1 MSSKVFISHTSKD
14 HGFVLLLANKLKS
27 DLIDVWIDD
36 WELKVGDSIVQK
48 INDGLERCD
57 FLIIVFSENSIK
69 SEWVLRE
76 LNSTLMRQLTG
87 KEVTILPILLEIEPE
102 KLPPLFSDIYAA
114 RFSTDSLVESEYQ
127 KLIKPIK
134 ERTKSNALLRYQ
146 DVYFDNI
153 EHIDMIV
160 SKKQP
165 TKQEVDFI
173 LRLIQDKHY
182 QNYFFKKVTELHWFH
197 ILKENGYFKPSEE
210 TKPQEE
216 KQRGLFSIPHW
227 NVLPYLERV
236 SEQVNTPGNEG
247 YIDELLNI
255 IREVTR
261 YHVSHDKCLAN
272 YRTWWYFVKI
282 LMNLPN
288 NKITFEDTELVSV
301 WLDSKFD
308 NTLQGADIAKKLLPK
323 FLDSDSPE
331 DWNKAEK
338 IVEIITDI
346 RWIPL
351 SEEKANVLREKEE
364 PQTLLD
370 GYWLLESFKVNASKI
385 GKKCSNEIVL
395 SLGDRLK
402 EIIRRKRADQERDI
416 ASDKKQSYQNLNQ
429 DYSYIWFR
437 SLFGDPGQVVRS
449 SRKIL
454 TLILRDI
461 LKAKAITDKEKTTV
475 ILNKFRSAEY
485 PYPIFK
491 RMVLFVIGSEWDIY
505 KDLFWNIVDESG
517 AMDLFD
523 DPHYQS
529 ELYMILLNNITRF
542 SPEEKEKIKSII
554 EMGPSKYLPE
564 KNQDKYIAYWK
575 QEWYSALKTDPDFA
589 SLYKEQLEK
598 TEKQEELT
606 FLKEPE
612 VETGPGPSP
621 LTKEDILRMS
631 NVELAEY
638 FKSFRTKD
646 FWKGPTVGGLAELLG
661 EVAKEDPGRF
671 FEDMNPF
678 MNVGYLYVY
687 EIISGIKG
695 AWNEK
700 RSIDWGKLL
709 SFIRGYINREDFW
722 DNSFVIESPEW
733 PTSRA
738 DYKWMVGVI
747 AELIEYGTR
756 DAQWLMPEEL
766 FDEAQEILFL
776 ILEKLKVEQEQEEGI
791 KDFVTHT
798 INTSLG
804 RTIIALIYL
813 AFRKAKIDEKK
824 GIENEV
830 KWNIEIR
837 DKYNE
842 ILEKRLIEG
851 FTLLGQ
857 YMPKLYYLDREWI
870 QTKLRDFE
878 SLRGTKVIEALMD
891 GYLLS
896 NNVYDDLYKLMMPY
910 YLYYIDYSFG
920 ERHTGERLIQHISI
934 GYLRGYE
941 GIDDIESLF
950 RKVLD
955 RWNSEQML
963 EIIDFFWMQRTY
975 LDTSSSEHEA
985 IKGRIINF
993 WKWIYDNKYR
1003 EIEQLTEEDK
1013 NILSHLVELAVFLE
1027 KIDAENF
1034 IWLMLSARYV
1044 NVGFRSPFLIE
1055 YLDRFEDEESIRSV
1069 GKIFLKMLATFI
1081 PDFDQKHIRSI
1092 VEKLYT
1098 VGERNYANEIC
1109 DIYER
1114 KSYEFLRDIWESH
1127 RYPK

>member
-1 MSSKVFISHTSKD
+1 MPLKD
-14 HGFVLLLANKLKS
+14 KGY
-27 DLIDVWIDD
+27 
-36 WELKVGDSIVQK
+36 
-48 INDGLERCD
+48 
-57 FLIIVFSENSIK
+57 FS
-69 SEWVLRE
+69 
-76 LNSTLMRQLTG
+76 
-87 KEVTILPILLEIEPE
+87 PE
-102 KLPPLFSDIYAA
+102 KVP
-114 RFSTDSLVESEYQ
+114 Q
-127 KLIKPIK
+127 PIP
-134 ERTKSNALLRYQ
+134 A
-146 DVYFDNI
+146 DN
-153 EHIDMIV
+153 
-160 SKKQP
+160 K
-165 TKQEVDFI
+165 
-173 LRLIQDKHY
+173 
-182 QNYFFKKVTELHWFH
+182 
-197 ILKENGYFKPSEE
+197 
-210 TKPQEE
+210 
-216 KQRGLFSIPHW
+216 GLFTIPEW
-227 NVLPYLERV
+227 NILPYLEQV
-236 SEQVNTPGNEG
+236 SGQVNTPGNEG

-255 IREVTR
+255 IKEVTA
-261 YHVSHDKCLAN
+261 YHVSGDKCLDN
-272 YRTWWYFVKI
+272 CRTWWYFVKI
-282 LMNLPN
+282 LLNIPAN
-288 NKITFEDTELVSV
+288 RIPFDIVEQTYY

-308 NTLQGADIAKKLLPK
+308 NTLQGADIATKLLPK
-323 FLDSDSPE
+323 FLDSDDPE
-331 DWNKAEK
+331 DWKKAEK
-338 IVEIITDI
+338 IAEIITDI
-346 RWIPL
+346 RWVPL
-351 SEEKANVLREKEE
+351 PEGRTDAFGKKEE
-364 PQTLLD
+364 PKTLLD
-370 GYWLLESFKVNASKI
+370 PYWLLKSLKVNGPKV
-385 GKKCSNEIVL
+385 GEKCSEDIIL
-395 SLGDRLK
+395 TLADRLK
-402 EIIRRKRADQERDI
+402 EILRRERNNHGREIGFGNKKYGISVNLLKDKGCKINIRIIEKENLLPEYSEHESIKTQLPEIMSFDLIVCHKEDEFVDGIKKELIKNENFSGLTSELDKELKKLHQEI
-416 ASDKKQSYQNLNQ
+416 FN
-429 DYSYIWFR
+429 DYSYIWFK
-437 SLFGDPGQVVRS
+437 SLFSNVERT
-449 SRKIL
+449 SRKVDT
-454 TLILRDI
+454 TLMIILRDI
-461 LKAKAITDKEKTTV
+461 LRAKAGKDKEKTMA
-475 ILNKFRSAEY
+475 ILNQFLSDKY

-491 RMVLFVIGSEWDIY
+491 RMVLFVIGIEWDNY
-505 KDLFWNIVDESG
+505 KDVFWDIVEERDT
-517 AMDLFD
+517 ADYFD
-523 DPHYQS
+523 DPNIES
-529 ELYMILLNNITRF
+529 ELYMILKNDISRF
-542 SPEEKEKIKSII
+542 TSKEKEKIKSII
-554 EMGPSKYLPE
+554 ERGPSRPLPA
-564 KNQDKYIAYWK
+564 KGMASWK
-575 QEWYSALKTDPDFA
+575 QEWYSALKTDPYFA
-589 SLYKEQLEK
+589 SLYEEQK
-598 TEKQEELT
+598 NITQVQEELA

-612 VETGPGPSP
+612 VMTGPGPSP

-687 EIISGIKG
+687 NIISGIKG

-709 SFIRGYINREDFW
+709 SFIRGYFNREDFW

-733 PTSRA
+733 PTSLA

-813 AFRKAKIDEKK
+813 AFRKVKIDEKK

-891 GYLLS
+891 GYLLG

-910 YLYYIDYSFG
+910 YLSYIDYSFG

-950 RKVLD
+950 RKLLD

-1003 EIEQLTEEDK
+1003 EIEQLTEKDK

-1055 YLDRFEDEESIRSV
+1055 YLDRFEDEESIRNV

-1098 VGERNYANEIC
+1098 VGERDYANKIC
-1109 DIYER
+1109 DIYGR
-1114 KSYEFLRDIWESH
+1114 NSYEFLRNIWESH
-1127 RYPK
+1127 RYTK